1 MSNPGPKDDT
11 EDSLREIA
19 ERHGKPIID
28 LLLESEERTVKASK
42 YTEFIQNLA
51 VFVPRRNRKR
61 ARDGDEE
68 KETYLHC
75 HEINAFKNHNYL
87 ALSYTWEPSDYE
99 AHEAKSY
106 VIQRPFG
113 QSPPFEL
120 SPVRDVVFD
129 RVIKYMHAVGVNYFW
144 IDRHSIE
151 QETMCDQPDCS
162 HELCIRKRD
171 AMHVVDLVYK
181 ESNYPVALLG
191 MVVESAS
198 DLILFHDLLGGQLT
212 VKSAPDGE
220 YYSIRAG
227 KDKQAKET
235 LQLLKCVTSDL
246 WWTRAWTFQE
256 NYRGGNRM
264 QLLMRHSPSLEIEK
278 QLHSVVFGCIEGELR
293 FNSAHFSEEATKLC
307 QALSP
312 RFPELPAGERGDMV
326 KSVLD
331 ALGRYTVILGEEESM
346 STAVIEN
353 VNARGLKDPWDRLS
367 IIANCCQYSRRIE
380 WPQTRVTGS
389 HSRSLSA
396 ALMAQYLVN
405 GEILYNGK
413 YPPDTPRDIASMP
426 VAQALKNLAFD
437 DFRAP
442 LDDANRTW
450 SHNKRCRFVKPRII
464 PPGIVAEGHLWKL
477 DGIIDTEDAHPQW
490 VSKHYRRDLFL
501 KSCKLL
507 MWLANY
513 LQDCGYENLAREL
526 RKFIYT
532 NYPQGNFPSR
542 YMITMA
548 NELSDAIADGKRL
561 ILGRLWQSHGQDQV
575 DESGTDESAVF
586 ILDEVWIQGQ
596 RQND

>member
-11 EDSLREIA
+11 EDSLRDIA

-68 KETYLHC
+68 KQTYLHR
-75 HEINAFKNHNYL
+75 HQINAFENHNYV
-87 ALSYTWEPSDYE
+87 ALSYTWEPSNYE

-113 QSPPFEL
+113 QSPSFEL

-181 ESNYPVALLG
+181 ESKYPVALLG
-191 MVVESAS
+191 MVLESAS

-212 VKSAPDGE
+212 VKSDPDGK
-220 YYSIRAG
+220 YYSIGAG

-256 NYRGGNRM
+256 NYRAGTRM
-264 QLLMRHSPSLEIEK
+264 RLLMRHSPSLEIEK
-278 QLHSVVFGCIEGELR
+278 QLHSVVFGCIEGELC
-293 FNSAHFSEEATKLC
+293 FSSVHFSREATKLC

-312 RFPELPAGERGDMV
+312 RFPELPAGERGEMV

-331 ALGRYTVILGEEESM
+331 ALGRYTVILGEGESM

-367 IIANCCQYSRRIE
+367 IIANCCQYSRRID
-380 WPQTRVTGS
+380 WPETRGTSS

-405 GEILYNGK
+405 GEILYNGR
-413 YPPDTPRDIASMP
+413 YSPDAASDIASMP
-426 VAQALKNLAFD
+426 VAQALKSLAFD

-442 LDDANRTW
+442 LADAKHSW
-450 SHNKRCRFVKPRII
+450 SHNKRCRLFKPRIE
-464 PPGIVAEGHLWKL
+464 PPGIVAEGCLWEL
-477 DGIIDTEDAHPQW
+477 GDTIDTTGAYLKW
-490 VSKHYRRDLFL
+490 VYRPRTSDM
-501 KSCKLL
+501 LL
-507 MWLANY
+507 DCYERLEWLAHY
-513 LQDCGYENLAREL
+513 LESRRYKRLPWEL
-526 RKFIYT
+526 RKFVDAGYSQEQFSK
-532 NYPQGNFPSR
+532 Y
-542 YMITMA
+542 YMATMA
-548 NELSDAIADGKRL
+548 EEVSNAIAEGKRL
-561 ILGRLWQSHGQDQV
+561 ILGRLWQGHGQWPV
-575 DESGTDESAVF
+575 AYSAVF
-586 ILDEVWIQGQ
+586 IIDEV
-596 RQND
+596 